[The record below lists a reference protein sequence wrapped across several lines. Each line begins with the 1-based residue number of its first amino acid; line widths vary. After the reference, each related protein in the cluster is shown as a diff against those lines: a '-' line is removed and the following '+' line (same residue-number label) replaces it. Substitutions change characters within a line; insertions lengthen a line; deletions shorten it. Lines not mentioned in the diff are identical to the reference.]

1 MAFAKVCA
9 YLQTR
14 GIFLSPEDIR
24 MISSVT
30 THRVIPKHT
39 IVMHQGKKV
48 NKLFFLNQGIV
59 RLFRAHEGNDY
70 TLGLV
75 SLNDFISTPLF
86 LLNGA
91 PSNCALE
98 TLTDIDVL
106 EWSKADV
113 MAIKQHVTKA
123 YAIEQA
129 IMHRLLIWL
138 QNMQIDAVCLTAEE
152 RYQKILRE
160 QPEIVQTIPLKYIAS
175 FLGVHQDSLSRIRKQ
190 VNQRSGLS
198 S

>member
-1 MAFAKVCA
+1 MTFAKVCE
-9 YLQTR
+9 YLQVR

-48 NKLFFLNQGIV
+48 NKLFFLNKGIV
-59 RLFRAHEGNDY
+59 RLFRVHEGNDY

-86 LLNGA
+86 LINGA

-98 TLTDIDVL
+98 TLTDIDVF

-138 QNMQIDAVCLTAEE
+138 QDMQIDAVCLTAEE

-190 VNQRSGLS
+190 VNQRS
-198 S
+198 